1 MRDVI
6 VYHDSD
12 CGTSRSTLDLM
23 RNAGIAPLVIAYL
36 KTPTSRTM
44 HVALL
49 QRMDMALRA
58 LLRQL
63 GTPYAALGLDN
74 PDLEG
79 DTLLDAM
86 MAHPI
91 LINRPVV
98 TTPLGVRLCRPSK
111 AVLDI
116 LPTRQHAPFI
126 KEDGTPVAARP

>member
-1 MRDVI
+1 MRDLI

-58 LLRQL
+58 LLRQS

-79 DTLLDAM
+79 DALLDAM
-86 MAHPI
+86 MAHPSG
-91 LINRPVV
+91 VV
-98 TTPLGVRLCRPSK
+98 TTGRLIRMGCAIMASSRASPSRSGLSRPRT
-111 AVLDI
+111 A
-116 LPTRQHAPFI
+116 
-126 KEDGTPVAARP
+126 